1 MLDSNTA
8 MNKYTQVRKT
18 QNHTLP
24 SDNVSN
30 PCVSLLHVIRNALR
44 KSCALCSTLLAYLL
58 FFNVNIWCTPL
69 GEQISTYISNIK
81 SVSCEF
87 SQLSE
92 SNDVYLGK
100 LFIKQGK
107 SPKVYIEYTTG
118 LNQLVL
124 VNGKTVSVF
133 DNRTGKIHTTSLSGT
148 PIYEILLG
156 RFDFQKNKCI
166 IEEHLNDMVR
176 ISINKSKYGHAPLN
190 LIFSKYSNGNL
201 KNLIGWIIDDGK
213 NVTTFAMDESTMR
226 VNDPKSVPDSI
237 FSLPSKK

>member
-1 MLDSNTA
+1 MLDSNAT
-8 MNKYTQVRKT
+8 MNKYLQARKT
-18 QNHTLP
+18 QNYTLS

-107 SPKVYIEYTTG
+107 SPKVYIEYTSG

-124 VNGKTVSVF
+124 INNKTVSVF
-133 DNRTGKIHTTSLSGT
+133 DKNTGKTHTTSISGT

-156 RFDFQKNKCI
+156 KFDPQKNKCS
-166 IEEHLNDMVR
+166 IEESSSDMVR
-176 ISINKSKYGHAPLN
+176 ISVNKSKSGRALLN
-190 LIFSKYSNGNL
+190 LIFSKYKNGNL